1 MLVYSFLSAIT
12 LYAYIVY
19 DWCLH
24 WTRAVDRTYM
34 GPFYEEADAQNGGI
48 KQEEEMSMACSDYG
62 GRGGY
67 MAIDKS

>member
-34 GPFYEEADAQNGGI
+34 GPFYEEADAQN
-48 KQEEEMSMACSDYG
+48 
-62 GRGGY
+62 
-67 MAIDKS
+67 